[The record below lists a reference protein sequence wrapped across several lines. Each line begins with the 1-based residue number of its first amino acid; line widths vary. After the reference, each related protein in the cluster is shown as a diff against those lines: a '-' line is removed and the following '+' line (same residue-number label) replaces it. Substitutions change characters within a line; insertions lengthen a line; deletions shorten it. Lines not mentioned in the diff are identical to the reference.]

1 MLFSLFPFSPNLA
14 EALGTTRGF
23 SRARTSSCA
32 SGWRVRRHPVPIA
45 RATLHG
51 MELDLAKIEK
61 QARAAEAQGKGVTRR
76 TLKGLEVSDLED
88 GEAEDDAKE
97 GTLEK
102 ALKAE

>member
-1 MLFSLFPFSPNLA
+1 
-14 EALGTTRGF
+14 
-23 SRARTSSCA
+23 
-32 SGWRVRRHPVPIA
+32 
-45 RATLHG
+45 